1 MEFEKVSR
9 IGKKPIMIPKGVT
22 IDRKDNSLK
31 VKGPKGELYNTFDS
45 RIGIE
50 IKDSELTVSR
60 PDDTKEIKA
69 LHGLSRALI
78 QNMVKGVTEAYQKT
92 LDIVGVG
99 YRAEL
104 KGKNLLL
111 NIGFSH
117 PIYFIPPE
125 GITLQ
130 TPTQTQIVIS
140 GIDKQLV
147 GMVASKI
154 RSIRKPEPYKGKG
167 IKYSD
172 EQIVRK
178 AGKTAGK

>member
-1 MEFEKVSR
+1 MSR
-9 IGKKPIMIPKGVT
+9 IGKKPIEIPKGVT
-22 IDRKDNSLK
+22 VNKTGNILK
-31 VKGPKGELYNTFDS
+31 VKGPKGELSTTVHSN
-45 RIGIE
+45 
-50 IKDSELTVSR
+50 IKIDIQDSEIIVTR
-60 PDDTKEIKA
+60 PNDFKENKA
-69 LHGLSRALI
+69 LHGLTRALI
-78 QNMVKGVTEAYQKT
+78 QNMIVGVTQEYQKT

-104 KGKNLLL
+104 KGNNLLI
-111 NIGFSH
+111 NIGYSH
-117 PIYFIPPE
+117 PIFFIPPE
-125 GITLQ
+125 GVKLQ
-130 TPTQTQIVIS
+130 APAPTQIIVS

-147 GMVASKI
+147 GQTAAKI

>member
-1 MEFEKVSR
+1 MSR
-9 IGKKPIMIPKGVT
+9 IGKKPIEIPKGVT
-22 IDRKDNSLK
+22 ITKNGSSIK
-31 VKGPKGELYNTFDS
+31 VKGPKGELERKVHSNIS
-45 RIGIE
+45 VE
-50 IKDSELTVSR
+50 IKDNELIVTR
-60 PDDTKEIKA
+60 PDDTKENKA
-69 LHGLSRALI
+69 LHGLTRALI
-78 QNMVKGVTEAYQKT
+78 QNMVDGVLNVFTKT

-117 PIYFIPPE
+117 PIYFVPPE
-125 GITLQ
+125 EIVLQ
-130 TPTQTQIVIS
+130 TPAQTQIVIS

-147 GMVASKI
+147 GMVAAKI

-172 EQIVRK
+172 EQIQRK

>member
-1 MEFEKVSR
+1 ML
-9 IGKKPIMIPKGVT
+9 
-22 IDRKDNSLK
+22 DNEILVKRPNDLK
-31 VKGPKGELYNTFDS
+31 EN
-45 RIGIE
+45 
-50 IKDSELTVSR
+50 
-60 PDDTKEIKA
+60 KA
-69 LHGLSRALI
+69 LHGLTRALI
-78 QNMVKGVTEAYQKT
+78 QNMVDGVTDAYQKT

-99 YRAEL
+99 YRVEM
-104 KGKNLLL
+104 KGKNLLF
-111 NIGFSH
+111 NIGYSH
-117 PIYFIPPE
+117 PIYFMPPD

-130 TPTQTQIVIS
+130 APVQTQVVVS

-172 EQIVRK
+172 EQIQRK

>member
-1 MEFEKVSR
+1 MSR
-9 IGKKPIMIPKGVT
+9 IGKKPVLIPKGVT
-22 IDRKDNSLK
+22 VTLKGNNLK
-31 VKGPKGELYNTFDS
+31 VKGPKGELESSFHNS
-45 RIGIE
+45 IKIE
-50 IKDSELTVSR
+50 MKESEIIVTR
-60 PDDTKEIKA
+60 PNDLKENKA
-69 LHGLSRALI
+69 LHGLTRALI
-78 QNMVKGVTEAYQKT
+78 QNMVQGVTTGYTKT

-111 NIGFSH
+111 NIGYSH
-117 PIYFIPPE
+117 PIYFIPPD
-125 GITLQ
+125 GIELQ
-130 TPTQTQIVIS
+130 TPAPTQIVIS
-140 GIDKQLV
+140 GIDRQLV

-172 EQIVRK
+172 EQIQRK

>member
-1 MEFEKVSR
+1 
-9 IGKKPIMIPKGVT
+9 MIPKGVT
-22 IDRKDNSLK
+22 IDAKGNSVK
-31 VKGPKGELYNTFDS
+31 VKGPKGELESSFDS
-45 RIGIE
+45 RLKFE
-50 IKDSELTVSR
+50 IKDGEFIISR

-69 LHGLSRALI
+69 LHGLSRALV
-78 QNMVKGVTEAYQKT
+78 QNMVNGVTKAYQKT

-111 NIGFSH
+111 NIGYSH
-117 PIYFIPPE
+117 PIYFMPPDN
-125 GITLQ
+125 ITLQ
-130 TPTQTQIVIS
+130 TPSQTQIVIS

-154 RSIRKPEPYKGKG
+154 RSIRRPEPYKGKG

-172 EQIVRK
+172 EQIIRK